1 MDWTISIVTFI
12 IGSLLGYFICRIQ
25 LNGGSGSN
33 EQQAKNEQL
42 QTELNQ
48 YKQDV
53 EQHFSG
59 SAELLNKMATD
70 YSKIYQ
76 HMAQSQQTLLPDSEP
91 AISPLFIEDK
101 EPLATSQ
108 EAQDSESPAEV
119 PTAQDVAADEEEPT
133 ATHQPND
140 YVDGSHAIIN
150 SPKMEPQAAAKT

>member
-53 EQHFSG
+53 EQHFAG

-101 EPLATSQ
+101 ESSVTTQ
-108 EAQDSESPAEV
+108 GVNESESPADET
-119 PTAQDVAADEEEPT
+119 TAAKEDEPT
-133 ATHQPND
+133 ANHQPND
-140 YVDGSHAIIN
+140 YVDGSHGIIN
-150 SPKMEPQAAAKT
+150 SPKMEPQAAVKS